1 MKVSNKIKFLA
12 EQAKKGALCSYMEP
26 VIFGLEAG
34 MTRKEVAEK
43 INRNISYVDRVVRQ
57 AEKLWADKEAH
68 KAARAAYKAALT
80 AAKKGGKICFQ
91 DIENKFGIS
100 PRRRLQYAFYREGI
114 EDPEWGQ
121 VSVLKRPR
129 GIGLKNWEAV
139 KAFCARK
146 AFLGEAKEI
155 ASEYLRRSF
164 DPAEHCGGELSADAE
179 AWKAVADAI
188 AAHPDGPAS
197 VILAEAD
204 KDHALTWSDEEED
217 ISKRVKEL
225 F

>member
-1 MKVSNKIKFLA
+1 MVSNKIKFLA
-12 EQAKKGALCSYMEP
+12 EQARKGELCSYMEP
-26 VIFGLEAG
+26 VLYGLAAG

-43 INRNISYVDRVVRQ
+43 INRNISYVDRVVRDS
-57 AEKLWADKEAH
+57 EKLWADKEAH

-100 PRRRLQYAFYREGI
+100 PRRRLQYAFSIEGI

-129 GIGLKNWEAV
+129 GIGLQKWEAV

-146 AFLGEAKEI
+146 AFLKEAEEI
-155 ASEYLRRSF
+155 SEEYLRRSF
-164 DPAEHCGGELSADAE
+164 DPSEHCGGELSASAV

-197 VILAEAD
+197 VILAEAN
-204 KDHALTWSDEEED
+204 KDQALTWSDEEED